1 MRISDIYK
9 TKKQPRSFE
18 IFPPKGDLSVET
30 ARQTVEE
37 LKDLEP
43 AFISVT
49 YSAGGSGNSFKTADL
64 ASMIQND
71 YGVTSA
77 AHLTCINSTKADV
90 ENMVKT
96 LKEDNIENILALRGD
111 IVEGAT
117 AHDFKYASELI
128 PILKS
133 EGFCVGGACYPEGHV
148 ACKSLKDDI
157 NHLYEKEQAGADF
170 FLSQLFFDNDAFF
183 NFLDMARKRGVTK
196 PIEAGVMPILSKS
209 QITRMIF
216 MCGASLPADIVRL
229 LYKYENSPEDLE
241 KAGIEKA
248 LEQIQ
253 GLLDGGVDGVHIY
266 TMNKPHIA
274 KTILNGLK

>member
-9 TKKQPRSFE
+9 TQKQPKSFE
-18 IFPPKGDLSVET
+18 IFPPKGDLNVET

-37 LKDLEP
+37 LKNLKP

-64 ASMIQND
+64 ASMIQNE

-77 AHLTCINSTKADV
+77 AHLTCINSTKDDV
-90 ENMVKT
+90 KKAVRT
-96 LKEDNIENILALRGD
+96 LKENNIENILALRGD
-111 IVEGAT
+111 IVDGAE

-128 PILKS
+128 PILKE

-148 ACKSLKDDI
+148 ACKSIEDDI
-157 NHLYEKEQAGADF
+157 DHLYEKEQAGADF

-183 NFLDMARKRGVTK
+183 RFLDKARKRGVTK
-196 PIEAGVMPILSKS
+196 MIEAGVMPILSKS

-248 LEQIQ
+248 LCQIQ

-266 TMNKPHIA
+266 TMNKPCIA
-274 KTILNGLK
+274 RTILNGLK